1 MHFVWISEECI
12 ASIFSVTELVQVGGE
27 VTGCKNRRIVCHHI
41 TSAATWTNSDM
52 LKMEAVCSCKT
63 VKQSSLHG
71 VKTQK
76 MTVIYVFL
84 YDICNMVLSISSY
97 PGLVTIWLAT
107 YTSTISFSQK
117 KKNVAVHIHIMNQH
131 GAPSTWWSGSLQS
144 DAEHTFLC
152 VLAWSLNV
160 GTQLEIVIP
169 ITTVLDVSTCK
180 FKLHKMEI
188 LFSL

>member
-84 YDICNMVLSISSY
+84 YGICNMVLSISSY

-117 KKNVAVHIHIMNQH
+117 KKKMWQCTYISWTNMGHHLHDGQAHYNLTQNTLFCAYWH
-131 GAPSTWWSGSLQS
+131 GLWMW
-144 DAEHTFLC
+144 EHN
-152 VLAWSLNV
+152 W
-160 GTQLEIVIP
+160 
-169 ITTVLDVSTCK
+169 K
-180 FKLHKMEI
+180 
-188 LFSL
+188 